1 MMQKSTIDVHEMPR
15 LAVTADEND
24 LRDIAYKFYVKAWT
38 TIRDL
43 ARANNPNS

>member
-1 MMQKSTIDVHEMPR
+1 MLHETSR
-15 LAVTADEND
+15 LAVVADENC
-24 LRDIAYKFYVKAWT
+24 LRDAACKFYVKAWT

>member
-1 MMQKSTIDVHEMPR
+1 MLHEKSR
-15 LAVTADEND
+15 LAVVADENG
-24 LRDIAYKFYVKAWT
+24 LRDAAYKFYVKAWT